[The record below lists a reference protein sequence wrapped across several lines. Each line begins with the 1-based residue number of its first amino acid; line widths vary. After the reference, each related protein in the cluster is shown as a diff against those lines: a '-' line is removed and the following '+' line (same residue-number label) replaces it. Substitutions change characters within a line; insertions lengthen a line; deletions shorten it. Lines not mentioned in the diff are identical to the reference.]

1 MFADNLLKI
10 MQERKVS
17 QRKLANDIGFG
28 INQIKYWKDHNSHP
42 KADVLTKISDYFGVT
57 VDYLL
62 GNEAPP
68 LNIEK
73 GELVMLNPSVACMV
87 PLYESVSAGF
97 GAYASDTVEDYMPA
111 YFHNPSEAK
120 ETICIKVRGDSMFP
134 KIEDGDIIQ
143 VHKQDTV
150 DGGDI
155 AVVLL
160 DGDEGLVK
168 RVEFLPSA
176 VVLHSI
182 NPMYPPM
189 RFDGKDA
196 SRVRVVGLVTQVVK
210 GINGRKINS
219 AKVGDNKKELL
230 DVIEKMNAQELKEF
244 NKVYNDYL
252 KSKEQ

>member
-1 MFADNLLKI
+1 MGKLT
-10 MQERKVS
+10 M
-17 QRKLANDIGFG
+17 LAN
-28 INQIKYWKDHNSHP
+28 
-42 KADVLTKISDYFGVT
+42 YFGVS

-62 GNEAPP
+62 GAEEEP
-68 LNIEK
+68 LRIDA
-73 GELVMLNPSVACMV
+73 GEVRTLDHSNVRMV
-87 PLYESVSAGF
+87 PLFHSVSAGF

-189 RFDGKDA
+189 RFEGKDA
-196 SRVRVVGLVTQVVK
+196 SRVRVVGLVTQVLK

-219 AKVGDNKKELL
+219 AKIVSNPKDIL
-230 DVIEKMNAQELKEF
+230 DVIKKMNTKEIKEF
-244 NKVYNDYL
+244 NKIFSDYL
-252 KSKEQ
+252 KSKGSE